1 MTKIKHLI
9 YSTEKTDTTYAHLFT
24 FSLSNISM
32 PESADFRNNTYAQV
46 QNIMNKAVSLH
57 FPLSNSRES

>member
-1 MTKIKHLI
+1 MTKKKHLI
-9 YSTEKTDTTYAHLFT
+9 YSTEKTDTSYALLFT

-46 QNIMNKAVSLH
+46 QNSINKAVSLH
-57 FPLSNSRES
+57 FPLSYSTES